1 MSWRAFVSRNVAE
14 LRFIVCPTS
23 QSSAATRYARV
34 LAPWCLCCAWCA
46 GSSMMPHPVCGCH
59 PHVHVLIT
67 PVGVVACAAPRAF
80 YEKNYQ
86 TIKMLN
92 PRMPF
97 LIRAADNASPRVIAR
112 YGALLC
118 SRSDHPAPLLLLNSP
133 WPWRPL
139 HRLEREGGHRA

>member
-23 QSSAATRYARV
+23 QSSAAT
-34 LAPWCLCCAWCA
+34 
-46 GSSMMPHPVCGCH
+46 
-59 PHVHVLIT
+59 
-67 PVGVVACAAPRAF
+67 RAF

-112 YGALLC
+112 YDWNAKEAIELEGLDEAGVSSAVESLVKKGETMA
-118 SRSDHPAPLLLLNSP
+118 RSPESLDVV
-133 WPWRPL
+133 
-139 HRLEREGGHRA
+139 RLPTVVE